1 MRTILFATRRVTAGD
16 GETAVF
22 IGILL
27 LFAVAASAVVLREGL
42 KVCTVLSLLSFVFL
56 FFIEVW
62 CIKFTHI

>member
-42 KVCTVLSLLSFVFL
+42 KVCTVLWLLWLLLLLV
-56 FFIEVW
+56 VVDD
-62 CIKFTHI
+62 